1 MHLRTAMTPAA
12 TAKMAKRRRRK
23 MSEGKQTF
31 EQGVPIEKIKE
42 AMASF
47 PSCRLTVK
55 RRNDK
60 GQLGTVCAHVA
71 MPLEQ
76 LLQVDGW
83 LQSNFGGGAYRCEP
97 FNPNGA
103 EPLYAVT
110 PFQVLIEGPPLP
122 ARRVPAMAPSGVDPA
137 GGFALP
143 TVQQQPMMGPLQP
156 GNFGPT
162 IPQYGP
168 IPGSGWAGGLNP
180 EYANA
185 FIQAGN
191 QMYGAPPGFGAYVRP
206 AKDAMVNNPV
216 YDNVVAN
223 MRGELERERAKGQAA
238 LDKYEDL
245 RRDFDRKLELERKEW
260 DKERRHLEDTHKREL
275 ETLKKEH
282 DRDQREHERER
293 QDLRDRSLRAEM
305 GAQPKGPDYAGL
317 LVGLAPVMSAYISSS
332 SERDR
337 VQQAQQLEMMRLQME
352 SQKKGKG
359 EDQTLEFIKTLA
371 PLAVPLIGKAMES
384 KSPDAIVALLE
395 AYQNNQMQN
404 LGMTMQ
410 LIEQMTPEEKPL
422 WAQVLLEALSQMQ
435 DVGGKIINGLKGN
448 QDHAQ
453 PQQLPPPT
461 VRSTQ
466 PQQTQRAQQPSVQ
479 SIDPV
484 ADEIDKQLM
493 PQLPQSFQ
501 TLEWR
506 NIVVALRKKIPA
518 EALSKMLADHF
529 AFLITNNI
537 VPEELGDFVNEPVDG
552 LDSLVRP
559 LVPIFQLDP
568 EYVRDIMLRTLILL
582 HEQDLIDWAPPD
594 EDEESEN
601 GAGSETLNNAMGDA
615 DKRELVGVDAE

>member
-1 MHLRTAMTPAA
+1 
-12 TAKMAKRRRRK
+12 

-31 EQGVPIEKIKE
+31 EQGIPVDKIKE

-47 PSCRLTVK
+47 PACRLTVK

-83 LQSNFGGGAYRCEP
+83 LQVNYGGGAYRCEP

-110 PFQVLIEGPPLP
+110 PFHVLIEGPPLP
-122 ARRVPAMAPSGVDPA
+122 ARRMPAMAPSAVDPA

-143 TVQQQPMMGPLQP
+143 NVQQAPMMQMAPQMPQQGPY
-156 GNFGPT
+156 GSN

-185 FIQAGN
+185 YIQAGN
-191 QMYGAPPGFGAYVRP
+191 QMYGAPGAFAPFRP

-238 LDKYEDL
+238 QDKYEDL

-260 DKERRHLEDTHKREL
+260 DKERRHLEDTQKREL

-282 DRDQREHERER
+282 DRDQRDHERER
-293 QDLRDRSLRAEM
+293 QDLRDRALRAEM
-305 GAQPKGPDYAGL
+305 NANNQPKGTDYTAL
-317 LVGLAPVMSAYISSS
+317 ITGLAPVLATYISSS
-332 SERDR
+332 SDRDR
-337 VQQAQQLEMMRLQME
+337 AQQTQSLEMMKLQME

-359 EDQTLEFIKTLA
+359 DGDQTLEFIKTLA
-371 PLAVPLIGKAMES
+371 PFAVPLIGKAMES

-448 QDHAQ
+448 QPGQ
-453 PQQLPPPT
+453 TPQQLPPQ
-461 VRSTQ
+461 TQ
-466 PQQTQRAQQPSVQ
+466 TRPAPQQQTQQRPPAVV
-479 SIDPV
+479 DPV
-484 ADEIDKQLM
+484 ADEIDKLLM
-493 PQLPQSFQ
+493 PQLPSSFQ

-506 NIVVALRKKIPA
+506 NIIVGLRKKIPA
-518 EALSKMLADHF
+518 EPLAQMLSDHF
-529 AFLITNNI
+529 TFLIESEA
-537 VPEELGDFVNEPVDG
+537 VPKELGDFVNEPVDG
-552 LDSLVRP
+552 LDELVRP
-559 LVPIFQLDP
+559 LVPIFQLEPD
-568 EYVRDIMLRTLILL
+568 YVRDVMFRTLVAL
-582 HEQDLIDWAPPD
+582 HEKDLIDWAPPSD
-594 EDEESEN
+594 EDDESN
-601 GAGSETLNNAMGDA
+601 GAGHDETLGDA
-615 DKRELVGVDAE
+615 MARDGVEERELADAE